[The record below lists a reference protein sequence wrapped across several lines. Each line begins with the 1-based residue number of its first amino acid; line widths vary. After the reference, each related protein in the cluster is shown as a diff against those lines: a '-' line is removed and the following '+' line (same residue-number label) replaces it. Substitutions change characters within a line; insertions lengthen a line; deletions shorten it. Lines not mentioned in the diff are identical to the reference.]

1 MSTQWGCESWGQGRR
16 AVVFTLGPC
25 AEGQALHLG
34 CQALLLWGPSVPTP
48 SHCRHGLQHYFSS
61 RGIAIAVQYF
71 WDRGHRDI
79 TVFVPQWRF
88 SKDAKVRGEFV
99 PGLLCPGRGPA
110 STVRITVL
118 CPSVSLEGHFL
129 QKLYSLS
136 LLSLTPSRVMDG
148 KRISS
153 YDDRYLFL
161 SWSQA

>member
-1 MSTQWGCESWGQGRR
+1 MSTQWGCESWGRGRR

-25 AEGQALHLG
+25 AEGQTLHLG
-34 CQALLLWGPSVPTP
+34 CQALLLWCPSVPTP

-110 STVRITVL
+110 STVRITVVPL
-118 CPSVSLEGHFL
+118 CFSRGSLPAEALLPQPALPHSFPSHGWQED
-129 QKLYSLS
+129 
-136 LLSLTPSRVMDG
+136 LLL
-148 KRISS
+148 
-153 YDDRYLFL
+153 
-161 SWSQA
+161 

>member
-1 MSTQWGCESWGQGRR
+1 MRW
-16 AVVFTLGPC
+16 AVLFTLGAY
-25 AEGQALHLG
+25 AEGQALQTG
-34 CQALLLWGPSVPTP
+34 CQALLWGPRVPTP

-88 SKDAKVRGEFV
+88 SKDAKVR
-99 PGLLCPGRGPA
+99 
-110 STVRITVL
+110 
-118 CPSVSLEGHFL
+118 EGHFL

-153 YDDRYLFL
+153 YDDRCLFL
-161 SWSQA
+161 SWTQA